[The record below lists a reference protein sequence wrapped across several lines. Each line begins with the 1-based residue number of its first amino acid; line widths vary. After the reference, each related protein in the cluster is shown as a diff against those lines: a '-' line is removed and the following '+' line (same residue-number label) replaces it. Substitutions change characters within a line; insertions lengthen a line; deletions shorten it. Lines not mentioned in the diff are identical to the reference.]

1 MRYHGIKEGFWC
13 KVIERPFM
21 IQEASKLSGPSSTQR
36 AHTAKLPVGSCFH
49 TYATSGIAICPAPWS
64 KQSPGLTGKEE
75 WKRKNMIETHTSHKV
90 LLTFQVLF
98 LYVNYFIAC
107 FVHLSQVYYGRWILI
122 HPSFIFNHAHLTSP
136 KCNKTHPPRNKI
148 IRVLFFGIL
157 KHQCPRWRH
166 LSSLRLSG
174 CALDVELLLLLRQ
187 ALTSETAVPRKCHQL
202 DSLQFLIKPGG
213 TEKW

>member
-1 MRYHGIKEGFWC
+1 M
-13 KVIERPFM
+13 IERPFM

-64 KQSPGLTGKEE
+64 KHVQAVRFDRERGMKE
-75 WKRKNMIETHTSHKV
+75 KNMIETHTSHKV

-122 HPSFIFNHAHLTSP
+122 HPSFIFNRAHLTSP
-136 KCNKTHPPRNKI
+136 KCKKNTRKN
-148 IRVLFFGIL
+148 IR
-157 KHQCPRWRH
+157 
-166 LSSLRLSG
+166 
-174 CALDVELLLLLRQ
+174 
-187 ALTSETAVPRKCHQL
+187 
-202 DSLQFLIKPGG
+202 
-213 TEKW
+213 